1 MSAWYTSAMLLKKCC
16 EVYEKT
22 AIIVHEQKTNRF
34 KKHVTKYHMIIKK
47 NTHLRDSRCVR
58 SADSWEA
65 PPFAGDLIVGDS
77 PGFEKVHSSQL

>member
-1 MSAWYTSAMLLKKCC
+1 MLLKKCC

-22 AIIVHEQKTNRF
+22 AIIVLEQKTNRF
-34 KKHVTKYHMIIKK
+34 KKHVTKYHMTITKYS
-47 NTHLRDSRCVR
+47 LVR